1 MDDLAHRI
9 AGEIPRLRR
18 YARALFRSNTEADDL
33 VQMCLLRA
41 LTKQHLWQ
49 EGTNL
54 RAWLFTILHNQFVNE
69 VRRTARE
76 ANLEFDDDRPALPRQ
91 ERWHLMA
98 TILTVDDS
106 PSIRQMIKVVLE
118 PAGHNVIEAGD
129 GAQGLAKAQAGK
141 LDLVITDLNM
151 PVMNGLE
158 LIRALRKL
166 PSAVGMPIVFL
177 TTESNDAVKQEAKSA
192 GATGWIT
199 KPFKPEQL
207 LTVVA
212 KLVRS

>member
-1 MDDLAHRI
+1 
-9 AGEIPRLRR
+9 
-18 YARALFRSNTEADDL
+18 
-33 VQMCLLRA
+33 
-41 LTKQHLWQ
+41 
-49 EGTNL
+49 
-54 RAWLFTILHNQFVNE
+54 
-69 VRRTARE
+69 
-76 ANLEFDDDRPALPRQ
+76 
-91 ERWHLMA
+91 MA
-98 TILTVDDS
+98 TIMTVDDS

-118 PAGHNVIEAGD
+118 PAGHSVVEAGD
-129 GAQGLAKAQAGK
+129 GAQGLAKAQSSR

-158 LIRALRKL
+158 LIKALRKL

-177 TTESNDAVKQEAKSA
+177 TTESNDALKQEAKSA

-207 LTVVA
+207 LAVVA